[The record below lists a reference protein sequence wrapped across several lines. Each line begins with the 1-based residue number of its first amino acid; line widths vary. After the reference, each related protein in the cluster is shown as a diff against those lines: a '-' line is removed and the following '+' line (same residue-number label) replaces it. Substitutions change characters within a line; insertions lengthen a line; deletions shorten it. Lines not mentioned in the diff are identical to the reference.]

1 MAEENK
7 FSWISFS
14 EQLQRALIEFRA
26 ETLNDTSAVS
36 VDYLT
41 YYVKQKAD
49 GELIGGLKGTETTQ
63 KEVKKEG
70 GVLSKL
76 WGKTI
81 FPDMIKNKKEEKA
94 VKRGIV
100 KEARKQ
106 ALEESKPALVEHYK
120 QQEIDKMTGKSKQDK
135 MQKFADNF
143 SLGGLGNTNK
153 IEQMLGQPI
162 QGGQQP
168 QQPVQQQP
176 QYQQPVQQN
185 PMQQQSPMGGV
196 GPSNEQLAGMM
207 GAGGGQ
213 PQQQEPQK
221 KEKRKGVGRGWDTEE
236 KLKNMLG

>member
-49 GELIGGLKGTETTQ
+49 SELIGGLKGTETTK
-63 KEVKKEG
+63 KEAKKEG

-213 PQQQEPQK
+213 PQQQPQK